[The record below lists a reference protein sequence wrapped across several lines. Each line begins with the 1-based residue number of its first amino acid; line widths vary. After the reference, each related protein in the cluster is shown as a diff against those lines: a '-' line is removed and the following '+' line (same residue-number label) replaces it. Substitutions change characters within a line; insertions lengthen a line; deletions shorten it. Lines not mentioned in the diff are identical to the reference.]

1 MRAIDISYYIIKT
14 LTLKQC
20 NISNL
25 KLQKL
30 LYLIYKESLK
40 YNQVAFTDNIEMVR
54 YDNYIGYIIP
64 DVYYRFSMCIGNIDF
79 NMLDISEY
87 NIQIA
92 NNILIIVN
100 DIINRYG
107 DKESWEIKI

>member
-14 LTLKQC
+14 LTLKQY

-54 YDNYIGYIIP
+54 YNNYVGYIIP
-64 DVYYRFSMCIGNIDF
+64 DVYHRFSVHIGNIDF
-79 NMLDISEY
+79 NMLDTSKDT
-87 NIQIA
+87 QIP

-100 DIINRYG
+100 DIINKYG